1 MLRYILSFLYPS
13 RFISI
18 PCFVCFAKTFPE
30 FSLRMFKNSEL
41 VLLRI
46 DSFPFFGI

>member
-1 MLRYILSFLYPS
+1 MLRHILSSLYPPY
-13 RFISI
+13 IHLV
-18 PCFVCFAKTFPE
+18 FVCFAKTFPE